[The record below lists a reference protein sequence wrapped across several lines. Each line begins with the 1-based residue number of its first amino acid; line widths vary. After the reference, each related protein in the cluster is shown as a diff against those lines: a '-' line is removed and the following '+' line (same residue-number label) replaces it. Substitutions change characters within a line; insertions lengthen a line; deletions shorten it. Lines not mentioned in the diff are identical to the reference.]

1 MNTQKFSIC
10 HVGSVHDNHSELQ
23 LHIHQDR
30 GLETAVV
37 GSLSFDSALLC
48 LQGDALHEL
57 LMSVMLSSTSA
68 AQCVHRSKPQHLS
81 LASIYSVYF

>member
-1 MNTQKFSIC
+1 MNTQKFSVC

-37 GSLSFDSALLC
+37 GSLSF
-48 LQGDALHEL
+48 EL

-68 AQCVHRSKPQHLS
+68 AQYVHRSKPQHLS